1 MYRESIER
9 RRVPQV
15 RCWNLGLEVEVS
27 FGGLCAADGA
37 AALLRARREV
47 A

>member
-1 MYRESIER
+1 MSRESIEG

-15 RCWNLGLEVEVS
+15 RCWNLGLEVDVS
-27 FGGLCAADGA
+27 FGGLCASDWA
-37 AALLRARREV
+37 AALLRARMEV